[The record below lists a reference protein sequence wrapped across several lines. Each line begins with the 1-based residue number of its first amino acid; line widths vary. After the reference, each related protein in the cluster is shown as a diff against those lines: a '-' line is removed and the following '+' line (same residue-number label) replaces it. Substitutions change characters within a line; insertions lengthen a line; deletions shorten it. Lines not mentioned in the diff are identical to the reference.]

1 MTRPQSVRS
10 AVYRLAFARGISITG
25 GAAAFTALMF
35 AVYERTNHNSVWLA
49 ATLILTFGMN
59 GVLGWF
65 AGTLGDRFDRRM
77 IMIVSEVSG
86 AGVFAV
92 AAFVHAPVLLIAC
105 GFVAA
110 IAESPFWSASGA
122 AIPALVQ
129 DPKEIEHATSLV
141 SLGVYGGIFLGP
153 AIGGALVGHIGP
165 NWIFAANSASFIL
178 SAALI
183 WSVRRPFHEQV
194 SEEEHAEHVGIWAGM
209 RFIRAD
215 DILERILAGFTI
227 MVLFNGFVMVSD
239 LPLVSTFFHG
249 KAEIGR
255 GYGLVIASWG
265 IGSVVGSFAARRL
278 TPAIETKWLVAM
290 NAGFAVTMGLVGVA
304 PLFILVLVFVFLN
317 GTCDAVSLVALR
329 SIQVRRAPD
338 AVRSRVL
345 AAMDG
350 AQNISLAVGYAVA
363 GVLVKLLGPQTVYIL
378 AGTGALFGTA
388 VIWPL
393 RRRAIEGTTEPEE
406 VQR

>member
-35 AVYERTNHNSVWLA
+35 AVYERTNHNPVWLA

-122 AIPALVQ
+122 AIPALVE
-129 DPKEIEHATSLV
+129 DPKDIEHATSLV

-165 NWIFAANSASFIL
+165 NWIFAANSLSFLI

-194 SEEEHAEHVGIWAGM
+194 SDEEHAEHVGIWAGM

-215 DILERILAGFTI
+215 DVLKRILAGFTI

-239 LPLVSTFFHG
+239 LPLVSTFFQG
-249 KAEIGR
+249 KADIGR
-255 GYGLVIASWG
+255 GYGLIIASWG
-265 IGSVVGSFAARRL
+265 IGSVVGSLAARRL

-329 SIQVRRAPD
+329 SIQVRRTPD

-350 AQNISLAVGYAVA
+350 AQNISLAVGYATA

-388 VIWPL
+388 VLWPL
-393 RRRAIEGTTEPEE
+393 RQRAIEGTAGLTEA
-406 VQR
+406 QR